1 MTIREVYEAIGANYQ
16 DAMERLPGEAF
27 VTRFALKF
35 LKDDSFPN
43 LKTALAEGNAEDA
56 FRAAHTLKGVCQNLG
71 FENLYVPAAALTE
84 ALRDR
89 TFDGTE
95 ELVPPVEVEYQ
106 KTVEALKKFEAAQ
119 NA

>member
-1 MTIREVYEAIGANYQ
+1 MTIKEVYESIGANYR

-35 LKDDSFPN
+35 LTDKSFQELQDA
-43 LKTALAEGNAEDA
+43 LKAGDAETA

-84 ALRDR
+84 ALRGR
-89 TFDGTE
+89 TFDGVAD
-95 ELVPPVEVEYQ
+95 LYPAVENEYN
-106 KTVEALKKFEAAQ
+106 KTVNALKAFEAAK
-119 NA
+119 